1 MPLARTRIDRQAKM
15 DEILASA
22 QKRLVSGGYHNMSVA
37 GIARELGLAQN
48 SIYWYFPS
56 KDDLFVAVLRQMLA
70 ELATK
75 KPSPGRGLV
84 SQVLWTTDQ
93 MYELAS
99 LRAELR
105 ERAKHTAAAA
115 DFDRELDRLLR
126 HLVIHAIEGNVPS
139 DQLDLS
145 ATAFLATVEGTI
157 RMGLPR
163 NQRHRT
169 IQFALEKLLSR
180 EREPVA
186 ADSSTE
192 TARRKSQSG
201 R

>member
-1 MPLARTRIDRQAKM
+1 MPLARTRIDRQVKM
-15 DEILASA
+15 EEILASA
-22 QKRLVSGGYHNMSVA
+22 QKRLVSGGYQNMSVA

-56 KDDLFVAVLRQMLA
+56 KDELFVAVLRQMLA
-70 ELATK
+70 ELAAK

-105 ERAKHTAAAA
+105 DRAQHSTAAA
-115 DFDRELDRLLR
+115 DFEHELDRLLR
-126 HLVIHAIEGNVPS
+126 HLVIHAIEQHVPA

-157 RMGLPR
+157 RMGLTR
-163 NQRHRT
+163 KERHRT
-169 IQFALEKLLSR
+169 IRFALEKFLDGGGEPDSR
-180 EREPVA
+180 
-186 ADSSTE
+186 
-192 TARRKSQSG
+192 
-201 R
+201 